1 MPKQPVEVETPEE
14 PLVEEAPAKG
24 KGRATRARVTL
35 EGDVPTS
42 TLQRVIPGDS
52 SFPDVPTK
60 AGKMSF
66 SKAIR
71 NTEWRIFAERLSP
84 RQMPDGTP
92 LEDVLEVPSYDS
104 ITENDV
110 KKEIQQARGG
120 TRWIARV
127 IDVEDNNRVIATKL
141 YVIGG
146 DPIQEPSSVKNDQS
160 GGFQNRGGN
169 GFPEDDGSESPEE
182 AEARVASEIEADPQ
196 GREKKKQARIKEL
209 EIEAMRQDVERMKAE
224 AEMRRIREENKP
236 PDAKGDDSMRR
247 AIDEATRPLRESNEQ
262 LRKELDAK
270 RAADESER
278 HLNSQLAPMK
288 TAIDALI
295 QKSNVPPQQGP
306 SITELMGKLDTMK
319 AEIKNDTTSQIAQA
333 LNNLSTKFEAQI
345 SNINT
350 QLTAFMSRPQD
361 GGALATAAVGAL
373 TQIAIKKD
381 DGGGSRHSDPIET
394 TRNVLGLVKDVQE
407 VTGGGTKGEASMPPD
422 FPSFLVDR
430 VTNLAPQVIEYL
442 ERKQG
447 GPVSREELTAMFKDY
462 GIKMY
467 QELDGT
473 IKREMRAGLQKV
485 SGQPRPALQPVPA
498 LSAPRPFNPA
508 PPGAP
513 GAKMQPGIPQ
523 AISPNAPP
531 PSPEFPPPPSVPTVQ
546 FGGGQPAPQPVAAPA
561 PVAPMTADASI
572 EKETGD
578 RVNWV
583 LGLLVREMKMGVQEM
598 QWPDKA
604 YGNLPKDIID
614 RIVTASTDKDIYDA
628 ISPYADPAIM
638 ETIFGYVSES
648 NPQHDF
654 YREWLIAGVKWI
666 KEEATGAGEE
676 PEPESD
682 APPGMETR

>member
-1 MPKQPVEVETPEE
+1 
-14 PLVEEAPAKG
+14 
-24 KGRATRARVTL
+24 
-35 EGDVPTS
+35 
-42 TLQRVIPGDS
+42 
-52 SFPDVPTK
+52 
-60 AGKMSF
+60 MSF

-146 DPIQEPSSVKNDQS
+146 DPIQEPSSVKNDQT
-160 GGFQNRGGN
+160 GGPGAFQHGN
-169 GFPEDDGSESPEE
+169 GFPEDEEPESPEE
-182 AEARVASEIEADPQ
+182 VEARVASEIEADP
-196 GREKKKQARIKEL
+196 EVVAKKKQARLEEL
-209 EIEAMRQDVERMKAE
+209 EMAKMRRDVERVKAE
-224 AEMRRIREENKP
+224 AEMKRLRDENKP
-236 PDAKGDDSMRR
+236 PDAQGNDAMRR

-270 RAADESER
+270 RATDESER
-278 HLNSQLAPMK
+278 HLNAQLAPMK
-288 TAIDALI
+288 TAIDALT
-295 QKSNVPPQQGP
+295 QKSNTPVQQGP
-306 SITELMGKLDTMK
+306 SITELMGKLDTVK
-319 AEIKNDTTSQIAQA
+319 AEIKNDTTQQIAQA

-350 QLTAFMSRPQD
+350 QLTSFINRPQE
-361 GGALATAAVGAL
+361 GGALATAAVSAL

-394 TRNVLGLVKDVQE
+394 TRNVLGLVKDAQE
-407 VTGGGTKGEASMPPD
+407 ITGGGSRGEATIPPD

-430 VTNLAPQVIEYL
+430 VTQLAPQVIEYL
-442 ERKQG
+442 EKKQG
-447 GPVSREELTAMFKDY
+447 GPIGREELQAMFKEY
-462 GIKMY
+462 GIKMW

-473 IKREMRAGLQKV
+473 IKREVRGGLSQIAGR
-485 SGQPRPALQPVPA
+485 PRPGLPVPA
-498 LSAPRPFNPA
+498 APSPAPSGPFAPP

-513 GAKMQPGIPQ
+513 GARLQSGIPQ

-531 PSPEFPPPPSVPTVQ
+531 PSPESPPPPSVPVVQ

-561 PVAPMTADASI
+561 PVAPMTADASL
-572 EKETGD
+572 EKETRD

-583 LGLLVREMKMGVQEM
+583 LSGLLREMKLGVQEM
-598 QWPDKA
+598 QWPEKA
-604 YGNLPKDIID
+604 YGNLPKDVLD
-614 RIVTASTDKDIYDA
+614 RIVTASTDRDVYDA
-628 ISPYADPAIM
+628 ISPWVDQPTMDI
-638 ETIFGYVSES
+638 IFSYVSDS
-648 NPQHDF
+648 NPQHEF
-654 YREWLIAGVKWI
+654 YREWLTAGVNWI
-666 KEEATGAGEE
+666 KAEATGGNEPDE
-676 PEPESD
+676 PEGPE
-682 APPGMETR
+682 EK